1 MANGPIKALSE
12 PQQPRLKKS
21 LPLVMTIGQT
31 ALVALGGNLSHEGA
45 ASKDVILSAV
55 AEFEYENLPI
65 TRLSPLYET
74 PCFPAGAGPNYVN
87 AAAVVTLRHN
97 QTPAEAL
104 AALHRIEA
112 RFGRVRQQRWGM
124 RTLDID
130 LLAVGQTILPNRE
143 IFLHWRDLPP
153 SEQRSQVP
161 QQLILPHPRLHE
173 RGFVLVPL
181 ADVAPDWRHPVLG
194 QSVAEML
201 AALPEAE
208 RAEIVPIP

>member
-1 MANGPIKALSE
+1 
-12 PQQPRLKKS
+12 
-21 LPLVMTIGQT
+21 MTIGQT
-31 ALVALGGNLSHEGA
+31 ALVAFGGNLSHEGMPPKELILA
-45 ASKDVILSAV
+45 AL
-55 AEFEYENLPI
+55 AEFEHENLPI
-65 TRLSPLYET
+65 TRLSRLFET
-74 PCFPAGAGPNYVN
+74 PCFPPGAGPNYVN
-87 AAAVVTLRHN
+87 AAATVTLRHN
-97 QTPAEAL
+97 QTPAEVL
-104 AALHRIEA
+104 AALHRMEA

-130 LLAVGQTILPNRE
+130 LLAIGQTILPSRE
-143 IFLHWRDLPP
+143 IFLHWRDLSA

-201 AALPEAE
+201 AALPMAE
-208 RAEIVPIP
+208 RAEIIPIP